1 MPQNGSDFKKANGL
15 VALSSA
21 AVLAVYSAG
30 LLKTRAAAA
39 HLENLESRVRPGLS
53 APRGDGPVPALPEV
67 LAAPNPPLPLTLQP
81 ATEDSR
87 ASGPPKSPAPAS
99 PTSPLRTETLPLP
112 LSNPAAEITPEVAA
126 AATVAVPPAWPVVT
140 APAPEIAVAAP
151 APATPPASAAPPAP
165 PSPAYGPWKD
175 GTFQGVGSARH
186 GQIQAT
192 VVIADGRI
200 ASAKIEQCWM
210 RYPCYQIDRI
220 VPQVAQRGTPEKI
233 DIISGATESSNVFYW
248 AVMDA
253 LTKAK

>member
-1 MPQNGSDFKKANGL
+1 MTA
-15 VALSSA
+15 
-21 AVLAVYSAG
+21 
-30 LLKTRAAAA
+30 
-39 HLENLESRVRPGLS
+39 
-53 APRGDGPVPALPEV
+53 
-67 LAAPNPPLPLTLQP
+67 
-81 ATEDSR
+81 
-87 ASGPPKSPAPAS
+87 
-99 PTSPLRTETLPLP
+99 
-112 LSNPAAEITPEVAA
+112 PAAEIAVA
-126 AATVAVPPAWPVVT
+126 
-140 APAPEIAVAAP
+140 AAP
-151 APATPPASAAPPAP
+151 APATAIPPAVPPPAP
-165 PSPAYGPWKD
+165 ASPAYGPWKD

-192 VVIADGRI
+192 VVITDGRI